1 MECSKEAKLYLAG
14 DGVYHMLGISDL
26 PTTAM
31 GIFACKEDILAR
43 GIPIRDEIMMPDDF
57 YGQLAKDMM
66 EDSDRV
72 YVF

>member
-1 MECSKEAKLYLAG
+1 MECSRDAKLYLAG

-26 PTTAM
+26 PNTAAE
-31 GIFACKEDILAR
+31 IFVCKEDILAR
-43 GIPIRDEIMMPDDF
+43 GIPTRDEIMMPDDF

-66 EDSDRV
+66 ENSDRV